1 LTVQDIMKQTFVL
14 DGEFIELYKLLK
26 LLGVSDS
33 GGMAKAIIADGEVQ
47 VDGGVEM
54 RKRCKLHKGQTVVA
68 GGVEVEIV

>member
-1 LTVQDIMKQTFVL
+1 MKQTFVL

-47 VDGGVEM
+47 VDGGVE
-54 RKRCKLHKGQTVVA
+54 
-68 GGVEVEIV
+68 IV